1 MPQWGRPSRRERRSW
16 APQEGVH
23 EYWASGQRVEELD
36 SDDTDTQGAGLARS
50 GNRRFASDPL
60 RFTGVDLSRDGRQRR
75 VYAHS
80 EEDESTEEDTEASS
94 DQDSEVD
101 DPATLELDNALVQ
114 SALSR
119 IRRAQEKGK
128 QDVKLSKEE
137 LRALERR
144 RKRLEQEAKARQ
156 RQASGGSDRR
166 RKEPRIAVPLSQFD
180 APPSHNTRSSAAR
193 SDDALPRHP
202 SPAAVNTQGRTPP
215 MGLFPPSSGPRT
227 RPRSATSS
235 SHRQSGNSSPF
246 EYSYVNTPPTQQRQ
260 VSGSST
266 RSSSSHLP
274 YPEDVEWRPA
284 SSSSRDSRDVRD
296 PFAYQTSGPRAPP
309 IPSGAAAARQFWM
322 GSQGA
327 YGHGP
332 RGPVPVATRG
342 APGTPGSETSSGG
355 DGDTTSDD
363 LGNGAHIT
371 RSRTRTPDAAIV
383 VEEASP
389 SPERERQKSKRSSP
403 AKRKPVG
410 GGGRRRKKN

>member
-1 MPQWGRPSRRERRSW
+1 M
-16 APQEGVH
+16 
-23 EYWASGQRVEELD
+23 VEELD
-36 SDDTDTQGAGLARS
+36 SDDTDTQGANLARS

-60 RFTGVDLSRDGRQRR
+60 RFTGVDLGRDGRQRR
-75 VYAHS
+75 AYAHD
-80 EEDESTEEDTEASS
+80 EEDGSTEEDTEASS
-94 DQDSEVD
+94 DQDSDVD
-101 DPATLELDNALVQ
+101 DPAALELDNALVH
-114 SALSR
+114 SALAR

-137 LRALERR
+137 LKALERR
-144 RKRLEQEAKARQ
+144 RKRLEQEAKAKQ
-156 RQASGGSDRR
+156 RQASGGSDRQ
-166 RKEPRIAVPLSQFD
+166 RKKEQRIAVPLSQFD
-180 APPSHNTRSSAAR
+180 APPSRNTRSAAAR

-202 SPAAVNTQGRTPP
+202 SPATMNNQGRGPP
-215 MGLFPPSSGPRT
+215 MGLFPPPSGSRT

-246 EYSYVNTPPTQQRQ
+246 EYNYVNTPPTQRQ

-266 RSSSSHLP
+266 RSSSSQLP
-274 YPEDVEWRPA
+274 YPQDDVEWRPA
-284 SSSSRDSRDVRD
+284 SASSRDSRDSRD
-296 PFAYQTSGPRAPP
+296 PFAYQTSGPRAPA
-309 IPSGAAAARQFWM
+309 IPSGAAAARQFWA

-327 YGHGP
+327 PGYGP
-332 RGPVPVATRG
+332 RGYVPVAGR
-342 APGTPGSETSSGG
+342 GTPGSETSSGG

-389 SPERERQKSKRSSP
+389 SPERERKSKRSSP
-403 AKRKPVG
+403 TKRKPVG